1 LSKSDGSVLRIR
13 IGNELI
19 IDVIIF
25 DRIDQVLNQNSVNR
39 IPVEVF
45 ARIVLRDYLHLCFRV
60 VNVPCT
66 TDKFADLV
74 YIVGAVL
81 TLVSN
86 VAHDETLPSYSRD
99 KSIQKEKHAT
109 VKMNGLTKQSL
120 GFLVLEEG
128 LEGIVN
134 ELSLIDV
141 GHKGLKIFV
150 IVID

>member
-1 LSKSDGSVLRIR
+1 VLRIR

-109 VKMNGLTKQSL
+109 VKMNGLA
-120 GFLVLEEG
+120 
-128 LEGIVN
+128 
-134 ELSLIDV
+134 
-141 GHKGLKIFV
+141 
-150 IVID
+150 